1 MNLPNHITCALSIL
15 KTLKERENK
24 AISREEIAKNL
35 KKKKK
40 HFSNYI
46 LSSAFRELLQNDVL
60 VRRGK
65 KYWIN
70 TLQIEPSKRK
80 LETFNE
86 KSIEINAV
94 KKILEKHKILSR
106 KEINN
111 LLPMYTIV
119 QIDQIILTLQEQG
132 FLAKLQG
139 DKTRGKYIVVS
150 REDKGGMRGSDE
162 FITDPVNAIV
172 SVSGKTVI
180 FCYHTAFEIHGLSRY
195 GMSFVI
201 YIHGRVSQ
209 DLSVLGNVQI
219 KSVKLRS
226 PGTGI
231 MSYNRAG
238 QNIRL
243 TDVERTIIDCVH
255 RPKYTVGWENVLYG
269 LKKVE
274 QLDGERIL
282 EFLKEFRTPSLNA
295 KMGVILEHFQEK
307 WKIERTLLNNIKL
320 YCPSTPVR
328 FFRNEPGKFNKQW
341 NIYVPEGMFE

>member
-1 MNLPNHITCALSIL
+1 MNLPSHITCALSIL
-15 KTLKERENK
+15 KTLKGCENK

-35 KKKKK
+35 KKKKNY
-40 HFSNYI
+40 FSNYI

-86 KSIEINAV
+86 KSIEINTV
-94 KKILEKHKILSR
+94 KEILEKHKILSR
-106 KEINN
+106 REINN

-119 QIDQIILTLQEQG
+119 QVDQIILKLQEQG

-139 DKTRGKYIVVS
+139 DKTRGKYIVIS
-150 REDKGGMRGSDE
+150 KEDREGKRGSDE

-172 SVSGKTVI
+172 SLSGKTVI

-201 YIHGRVSQ
+201 YIHSRVSQ
-209 DLSVLGNVQI
+209 DLSSLSNVQI

-282 EFLKEFRTPSLNA
+282 EYLKEFRTPSLNA

-307 WKIERTLLNNIKL
+307 WKIERTLLNNIRP
-320 YCPSTPVR
+320 YCPSTPIR
-328 FFRNEPGKFNKQW
+328 FFRNKPGKFNKQW
-341 NIYVPEGMFE
+341 NIYVPEGLFE